1 MVANREILP
10 IRHQCILLSPEH
22 GAYICGMVQG
32 GVEISVISNRG
43 REMHLDLVLRHQSSV
58 PEIIII
64 SDSWIV
70 Y

>member
-1 MVANREILP
+1 MVTDGQAFPVWHEGV
-10 IRHQCILLSPEH
+10 LLSPEH
-22 GAYICGMVQG
+22 GAYICSMVQG

-64 SDSWIV
+64 SDSRIV
-70 Y
+70 C